1 MKKYIVLI
9 ILGVVTLI
17 GFAIRYGLGEHSFLW
32 QLWGVIDVS
41 FSVALGLLAY
51 EGYSKYLRLEDT
63 IIIRFKLPD
72 EKLINTG
79 LSSLRKDFNRQEVLG
94 LLGMIQKDAKNRFDI
109 DFTKT
114 GTFLQRIQD
123 IQKGKE
129 KTFDIDISEEELK
142 QFECEQ
148 KKIRHKSN

>member
-9 ILGVVTLI
+9 ILGIVTLI

-63 IIIRFKLPD
+63 IVIRFKLPD
-72 EKLINTG
+72 GNYIDTG
-79 LSSLRKDFNRQEVLG
+79 LSVLRKDFSRNEVLG
-94 LLGMIQKDAKNRFDI
+94 LIGMIRKDPKVQFDI
-109 DFTKT
+109 DVTKKPE
-114 GTFLQRIQD
+114 FLQSIQHV
-123 IQKGKE
+123 QKGKE
-129 KTFDIDISEEELK
+129 KNFDIDISEEELK
-142 QFECEQ
+142 QFECDQEENNSQ
-148 KKIRHKSN
+148 A